1 MSNKRITGQGMSEY
15 LVIVGLLA
23 VAGIAA
29 MGLMGGSVRQTLAAF
44 ASEFSGNDPSAN
56 RDAARDNALNSGRTA
71 VAGLDN
77 YEDNNDQLGATTGVT
92 VANP

>member
-1 MSNKRITGQGMSEY
+1 MDIQSSRKISNKKITGQGMSEY

-29 MGLMGGSVRQTLAAF
+29 MGFMGGSVRQTMAAF
-44 ASEFSGNDPSAN
+44 ASEFAGGDSASI
-56 RDAARDNALNSGRTA
+56 RTEADTTAGTARDNA

-77 YEDNNDQLGATTGVT
+77 YDTNNDQLSQ
-92 VANP
+92 